1 MIACIF
7 YFQPPWNGPTDMS
20 THLSREGRRE
30 RGGRKEEGGVKREG
44 QERLLKGV
52 PPFVLFT
59 EAFLFS
65 FLLPF
70 ERRVKTK

>member
-1 MIACIF
+1 MEV
-7 YFQPPWNGPTDMS
+7 G
-20 THLSREGRRE
+20 GGE
-30 RGGRKEEGGVKREG
+30 RGRGGVTREG

-52 PPFVLFT
+52 PPFVLFV

>member
-1 MIACIF
+1 MHF
-7 YFQPPWNGPTDMS
+7 LFPPTPPEWTDS
-20 THLSREGRRE
+20 HVNSLEQRGVEGWRRE
-30 RGGRKEEGGVKREG
+30 EDRGGVKREG

-52 PPFVLFT
+52 PPFVLFA

>member
-1 MIACIF
+1 M
-7 YFQPPWNGPTDMS
+7 T
-20 THLSREGRRE
+20 THLSRYRVAVEV
-30 RGGRKEEGGVKREG
+30 GGMGKEGGVKR
-44 QERLLKGV
+44 KGRREAPSGV
-52 PPFVLFT
+52 LPFVLLV

>member
-1 MIACIF
+1 MHF
-7 YFQPPWNGPTDMS
+7 LFPPTPLEWTNRHVNSLEQRGA
-20 THLSREGRRE
+20 EGG
-30 RGGRKEEGGVKREG
+30 GGRKEEGGVKREG

>member
-1 MIACIF
+1 MHF
-7 YFQPPWNGPTDMS
+7 LFPPTPLEWTDRRVNS
-20 THLSREGRRE
+20 LEQRGVEGG
-30 RGGRKEEGGVKREG
+30 GGRKEEGGVKREG
-44 QERLLKGV
+44 QERLLEGV
-52 PPFVLFT
+52 PPFVLFA